1 MSNPFILY
9 VFMFLS
15 CLIICAN
22 NSLTTRKMY
31 GEIAS
36 PCLHPRSSLN
46 HEDITLF
53 MITLDFIFVLNN
65 LIQLRMFSGKLK
77 NMRDL

>member
-1 MSNPFILY
+1 
-9 VFMFLS
+9 MFLS

-31 GEIAS
+31 GEIGS

-46 HEDITLF
+46 HEDIVLF
-53 MITLDFIFVLNN
+53 IITLDFISVLNN
-65 LIQLRMFSGKLK
+65 LIQFRIFSGKLK
-77 NMRDL
+77 YMKDL